1 MSVILEH
8 VSKAYG
14 RQKAL
19 DDIGFRLEEGEIC
32 GFLGPNGAGKSTM
45 MNLISDN
52 HYRLSERL
60 SGRSKDQGDESA

>member
-19 DDIGFRLEEGEIC
+19 DDIGFRLEEG
-32 GFLGPNGAGKSTM
+32 FSQ
-45 MNLISDN
+45 
-52 HYRLSERL
+52 LSIFTKAPV
-60 SGRSKDQGDESA
+60 KDPFTT

>member
-32 GFLGPNGAGKSTM
+32 GFLGPNGAV
-45 MNLISDN
+45 NL
-52 HYRLSERL
+52 LP
-60 SGRSKDQGDESA
+60 

>member
-32 GFLGPNGAGKSTM
+32 GFLG
-45 MNLISDN
+45 
-52 HYRLSERL
+52 
-60 SGRSKDQGDESA
+60 SGRCKRDRYNVRRLP

>member
-14 RQKAL
+14 RQNAL

-32 GFLGPNGAGKSTM
+32 GFLGPNGAGKSTTM
-45 MNLISDN
+45 KIITGCLDADQEAVRIKAINL
-52 HYRLSERL
+52 R
-60 SGRSKDQGDESA
+60 

>member
-19 DDIGFRLEEGEIC
+19 DDIV
-32 GFLGPNGAGKSTM
+32 
-45 MNLISDN
+45 
-52 HYRLSERL
+52 
-60 SGRSKDQGDESA
+60 SGWKKVKYAVF

>member
-32 GFLGPNGAGKSTM
+32 GFLGPNGAE
-45 MNLISDN
+45 N

>member
-32 GFLGPNGAGKSTM
+32 GFLGPNGAGKS
-45 MNLISDN
+45 
-52 HYRLSERL
+52 ERL